1 MKVLPFNIPVAH
13 DKTVIVQEEI
23 LSNFYPHLHRHEE
36 IQITLVQK
44 GEGTLVV
51 GNKVHNFKANEV
63 YVIGANMPHVFRSA
77 PSDFEEDDKEKV
89 HVLTIFFNPNGKLS
103 TLFDLPEL
111 NNIHSFLTNNYSGFR
126 IPPQAFSDIA
136 GRMLSIRYTSQLERL
151 LQFFELLKSLY
162 TLTNLSPLSPDNDIN
177 VDADYDLKR
186 MNNIYTYIT
195 NHYNEDITLDSI
207 AAQAYMTPPSFCRY
221 FKKHTRVTFIA
232 FLNEVRINEVC
243 KRLTSG
249 LYDSVSDVAL
259 NCGFTN
265 VTNFNRVFKSI
276 VGKSPSL
283 YMRSYRN

>member
-23 LSNFYPHLHRHEE
+23 LSHFYPHLHRHEE
-36 IQITLVQK
+36 IQITLIQK
-44 GEGTLVV
+44 GVGTLVV
-51 GNKVHNFKANEV
+51 GNKVHNVKANEV
-63 YVIGANMPHVFRSA
+63 YVIGANMPHVFKSA
-77 PSDFEEDDKEKV
+77 PSNFEDDNKEKII
-89 HVLTIFFNPNGKLS
+89 VLTIFFNPKGKLS

-126 IPPQAFSDIA
+126 IPPHAFSDIA

-162 TLTNLSPLSPDNDIN
+162 ALTNLSPLSPDNDIN
-177 VDADYDLKR
+177 VDVDYDLKR
-186 MNNIYTYIT
+186 MNNICSYIT

-221 FKKHTRVTFIA
+221 FKKHTRITFIA

-243 KRLTSG
+243 KGLTSG